1 MISAVKI
8 GHDKERKH
16 ERKPYSKVIDYS
28 LGISENNKRKW
39 LNLNG
44 QAVDI
49 SEAGIGLHTDHP
61 LEPGNIV
68 WFNGGL
74 DEKAG
79 YVRWCANVSGGYRA
93 GIELDG
99 KYVRTLDDATE
110 IFNKRLEDI
119 EKRCQNPEERPDVI
133 LGSIQQA
140 IDEILSV
147 CGDFERE
154 VRDINI
160 IRDARIRFRTKTD
173 HLLSRSYFINRAR
186 TWPLGYQ
193 GDFKML
199 ESFYRD
205 TPLSEGFGYY
215 LDMVSLNAALAV
227 AVKNR
232 MRKLEGIL
240 REELSVRHKPSVLN
254 IACGS
259 CREIFELAHDIEQ
272 SGAKFTCIDLDNGAL
287 SFAANRLSYTNISPV
302 SSNQVSLRKYNAL
315 RMFDHELN
323 MDNFGKQDIIYS
335 VGFFDYLPSDFL
347 ATLFNALYDLLN
359 PGGILIT
366 SFKDANRYRHQDYH
380 WIGDWD
386 GFLQRTEEDFRSIFS
401 DAHIPFSEIK
411 ESREE
416 SGAIVFYLA
425 TKKSSGN

>member
-16 ERKPYSKVIDYS
+16 ERKPYSRVIDYS

-39 LNLNG
+39 LNLKG

-110 IFNKRLEDI
+110 IFNKRLE
-119 EKRCQNPEERPDVI
+119 ELEQRCLNPEEDPERILQAMENVFNDISKSCKAFEQETRDRNVI
-133 LGSIQQA
+133 L
-140 IDEILSV
+140 
-147 CGDFERE
+147 
-154 VRDINI
+154 
-160 IRDARIRFRTKTD
+160 DARLRFRQKTNG
-173 HLLSRSYFINRAR
+173 LISKSYFLNRAR
-186 TWPLGYQ
+186 TWPQGYQ
-193 GDFKML
+193 GDHKML
-199 ESFYRD
+199 EGIYRN
-205 TPLSEGFGYY
+205 TSLSEGIGYY
-215 LDMVSLNAALAV
+215 LDQLFLHMPINESA
-227 AVKNR
+227 R
-232 MRKLEGIL
+232 QRIIKLEDIL
-240 REELSVRHKPSVLN
+240 RNELQNRRRPSVLN

-259 CREIFELAHDIEQ
+259 CREIFELAGDIEQ
-272 SGAKFTCIDLDNGAL
+272 SGAKVTCIDLDNDAL

-302 SSNQVSLRKYNAL
+302 TSNQVVLRKYNAL

-323 MDNFGKQDIIYS
+323 MSEFGKQDIIYS
-335 VGFFDYLPSDFL
+335 VGFFDYLPTEFL
-347 ATLFNALYDLLN
+347 VNMLRALYGLLN
-359 PGGILIT
+359 PGGLIIAA
-366 SFKDANRYRHQDYH
+366 FKDATRYRSVDCH
-380 WIGDWD
+380 WLVDWD
-386 GFLQRTEEDFRSIFS
+386 GFLQRTEENFRSIFD
-401 DAHIPFSEIK
+401 DARIPVSAIT
-411 ESREE
+411 ESRVD
-416 SGAIVFYLA
+416 SGIIIFYLI
-425 TKKSSGN
+425 TK